1 MEKKETIRGEEK
13 SEKEKEEMERNERK
27 RKQQR
32 SYLMHTPVN
41 THLHTQSKNEVF
53 INSVQKQLLT
63 L

>member
-1 MEKKETIRGEEK
+1 
-13 SEKEKEEMERNERK
+13 MERNERK

-32 SYLMHTPVN
+32 SYLIHTPVN